1 MKEGKISL
9 LNQTKQTLRKYGLR
23 LRKGLGQNLLIDDDI
38 LEKIVKAASLAK
50 DDLVLE
56 IGPGLGV
63 LTKRLASL
71 ASKVIAVEVD
81 PALVRLLGREL
92 RDYKNVEIIEAD
104 ILKTDLSN
112 LLPPS
117 SPKLKVVANLPYYIT
132 TPVIIRLLEKRD
144 LLENMIIMIQKEVGE
159 RILASPGGKDYG
171 SLSILV
177 QYYAIPELI
186 TPVSSS
192 SFIPRPKVDSSVIK
206 LKIADA
212 PRVKVDDEKLFFRVV
227 RGAFGKRRKMLP
239 NALSAGGFDK
249 EKIVDLLNQMGLDPK
264 QRGET
269 LSIQEF
275 AALSNL
281 LSPIADQGT

>member
-1 MKEGKISL
+1 MNL

-23 LRKGLGQNLLIDDDI
+23 LRKGLGQNLLIDDDV
-38 LEKIVKAASLAK
+38 LEKIVEAASLTK

-71 ASKVIAVEVD
+71 ASKVIAVEID
-81 PALVRLLGREL
+81 SALVGLLGREL
-92 RDYKNVEIIEAD
+92 RDCKNVEIIEAD
-104 ILKTDLSN
+104 ILKTDLSK

-132 TPVIIRLLEKRD
+132 TPVIIHLLEKRD
-144 LLENMIIMIQKEVGE
+144 LIESMIIMIQKEVGE
-159 RILASPGGKDYG
+159 RIIASPGGKDYG

-186 TPVSSS
+186 TPVASS

-206 LKIADA
+206 LKVADA

-239 NALSAGGFDK
+239 NALSGAGFDK
-249 EKIVDLLNQMGLDPK
+249 EKVVDLLNRMGLNPK

-281 LSPIADQGT
+281 LFLEL

>member
-1 MKEGKISL
+1 MA
-9 LNQTKQTLRKYGLR
+9 R
-23 LRKGLGQNLLIDDDI
+23 
-38 LEKIVKAASLAK
+38 
-50 DDLVLE
+50 
-56 IGPGLGV
+56 
-63 LTKRLASL
+63 
-71 ASKVIAVEVD
+71 KVIAVEVD
-81 PALVRLLGREL
+81 SALVRLLGREL

-104 ILKTDLSN
+104 ILKTDLSK

-132 TPVIIRLLEKRD
+132 TPVIIHLLEKRD
-144 LLENMIIMIQKEVGE
+144 FLESMIIMIQKEVGE
-159 RILASPGGKDYG
+159 RIIASPGGKDYG

-186 TPVSSS
+186 TPVASS

-206 LKIADA
+206 LKVADA

-239 NALSAGGFDK
+239 NALSGAGFDK
-249 EKIVDLLNQMGLDPK
+249 EKVVDLLNRMGLNPK

-281 LSPIADQGT
+281 LFLEL

>member
-1 MKEGKISL
+1 MNL

-23 LRKGLGQNLLIDDDI
+23 LRKGLGQNLLIDDDV
-38 LEKIVKAASLAK
+38 LEKIVEAASLTK
-50 DDLVLE
+50 DDIVLE

-71 ASKVIAVEVD
+71 ASKVIAVEID
-81 PALVRLLGREL
+81 SALVGLLGREL
-92 RDYKNVEIIEAD
+92 RDCKNVEIIEAD
-104 ILKTDLSN
+104 ILKTDLSK

-132 TPVIIRLLEKRD
+132 TPVIIHLLEKRD
-144 LLENMIIMIQKEVGE
+144 LIESMIIMIQKEVGE
-159 RILASPGGKDYG
+159 RIIASPGGKDYG

-186 TPVSSS
+186 TPVASS

-206 LKIADA
+206 LKVADA

-239 NALSAGGFDK
+239 NALSGAGFDK
-249 EKIVDLLNQMGLDPK
+249 EKVVDLLNQMGLDPK

-281 LSPIADQGT
+281 LFLEL

>member
-1 MKEGKISL
+1 MNL

-23 LRKGLGQNLLIDDDI
+23 LRKGLGQNLLIDDDV
-38 LEKIVKAASLAK
+38 LEKIVEAASLTK

-71 ASKVIAVEVD
+71 ASKVIAVEID
-81 PALVRLLGREL
+81 SALVGLLGREL
-92 RDYKNVEIIEAD
+92 RDCKNVEIIEAD
-104 ILKTDLSN
+104 ILKTDLSK

-132 TPVIIRLLEKRD
+132 TPVIIHLLEKRD
-144 LLENMIIMIQKEVGE
+144 LIESMIIMIQKEVGE
-159 RILASPGGKDYG
+159 RIIASPGGKDYG

-177 QYYAIPELI
+177 QYYAIPELV
-186 TPVSSS
+186 TPVFSS

-206 LKIADA
+206 LKVADA

-239 NALSAGGFDK
+239 NALSGAGFDK
-249 EKIVDLLNQMGLDPK
+249 EKVVDLLNQMGLDPK

-281 LSPIADQGT
+281 LFLEL

>member
-1 MKEGKISL
+1 MNL

-23 LRKGLGQNLLIDDDI
+23 LRKGLGQNLLIDDDV
-38 LEKIVKAASLAK
+38 LEKIVEAASLTK
-50 DDLVLE
+50 DDIVLE

-71 ASKVIAVEVD
+71 ASKVIAVEID
-81 PALVRLLGREL
+81 SALVGLLGREL
-92 RDYKNVEIIEAD
+92 RDCKNVEIIEAD
-104 ILKTDLSN
+104 ILKTDLSK

-132 TPVIIRLLEKRD
+132 TPVIIHLLEKRD
-144 LLENMIIMIQKEVGE
+144 LIESMIIMIQKEVGE
-159 RILASPGGKDYG
+159 RIIASPGGKDYG

-186 TPVSSS
+186 TPVASS

-206 LKIADA
+206 LKVADA

-239 NALSAGGFDK
+239 NALSGAGFDK
-249 EKIVDLLNQMGLDPK
+249 EKVVDLLNRMGLNPK

-281 LSPIADQGT
+281 LFLEL